1 MYCPKCSKEIKDGSV
16 FCNYCG
22 NTIASRTIPPVV
34 KKLVIVLGTF
44 FYPGLGHILTGRF
57 KKGIKLIILASITL
71 FIIKVGE
78 ELTIN
83 FGETI
88 FLVTLP
94 YFIAFGW
101 GLIDAF
107 KTKFE

>member
-44 FYPGLGHILTGRF
+44 FYPGLGHIL
-57 KKGIKLIILASITL
+57 LL
-71 FIIKVGE
+71 
-78 ELTIN
+78 
-83 FGETI
+83 
-88 FLVTLP
+88 
-94 YFIAFGW
+94 
-101 GLIDAF
+101 
-107 KTKFE
+107 